1 MITIG
6 ARAHNL
12 DEAIAVSDMGFTLI
26 EVSLDDP
33 ATVSGWIPRLLE
45 IKNTRGVSF
54 LAHYPNEGN
63 PFDVNILQNEFLPRI
78 KALMELSRKLDIS
91 KATLHFWIDKRW
103 APAELIRDKLKILS
117 SIVDNGSASGI
128 TVCLENLSERS
139 ESFAPAFEAI
149 PDLRMTLDIGHA
161 QLLASRNT
169 SFRFIED
176 HFSSIAHVHVHDN
189 RGGTTVKD
197 DLHLPLGEGT
207 VDYKAILTSLIRRGY
222 NSTIT
227 MEVKIKE
234 MLRTKQILED
244 FLRSADDISK

>member
-12 DEAIAVSDMGFTLI
+12 DEVIAVSEQGFQLI

-33 ATVSGWIPRLLE
+33 VTVSGWLPRLLE
-45 IKNTRGVSF
+45 IKNAYGASY
-54 LAHYPNEGN
+54 LAHYPNEDN
-63 PFDVNILQNEFLPRI
+63 PFDVNILRDKFLPRI
-78 KALMELSRKLDIS
+78 KALMEISRQLNIN

-103 APAELIRDKLKILS
+103 ASAELIRDKLEILS
-117 SIVDNGSASGI
+117 RIADFGNAFGL
-128 TVCLENLSERS
+128 TVCIENLSERS

-161 QLLASRNT
+161 QLLASKNT

-176 HFSSIAHVHVHDN
+176 HFSRIAHVHVHDN

-197 DLHLPLGEGT
+197 DLHLPLGEGH
-207 VDYKAILTSLIRRGY
+207 VDYKTILKSLMSRGY
-222 NSTIT
+222 DSTMT

-234 MLRTKQILED
+234 MLRTKKMLED
-244 FLRSADDISK
+244 FLHSMDDFSK

>member
-12 DEAIAVSDMGFTLI
+12 DEVIAVNEMGFSLI

-33 ATVSGWIPRLLE
+33 AMVSGWLRRLLE
-45 IKNTRGVSF
+45 IKNNHGTSF

-78 KALMELSRKLDIS
+78 KSLMELSRQLDIN

-103 APAELIRDKLKILS
+103 AQAELIRDKLEILS
-117 SIVDNGSASGI
+117 RIVDCGNEFGI
-128 TVCLENLSERS
+128 TLCLENLSERS

-176 HFSSIAHVHVHDN
+176 HFSRIAHVHVHDN
-189 RGGTTVKD
+189 RGGTSVKD
-197 DLHLPLGEGT
+197 DLHLPLGEGN
-207 VDYKAILTSLIRRGY
+207 VDYKAILKSLIRRGY
-222 NSTIT
+222 DSTIT

-234 MLRTKQILED
+234 LLRTKQTLED
-244 FLRSADDISK
+244 FLQSADDLK